1 MLKHT
6 MGRLREWSLWS
17 GGLVMVV
24 FMCGETHYGEVEGAV
39 SLERWSCNT
48 HYGEVQGVVSLER

>member
-1 MLKHT
+1 
-6 MGRLREWSLWS
+6 
-17 GGLVMVV
+17 MVV

-48 HYGEVQGVVSLER
+48 HYGEVEGVVSIER

>member
-1 MLKHT
+1 
-6 MGRLREWSLWS
+6 
-17 GGLVMVV
+17 MVV

-48 HYGEVQGVVSLER
+48 HYGEVQGVVSIERWSCNGGLHCDESHYGWTV